1 MARAKGRADIREGSV
16 LIGRSRRQSS
26 RCCLAGC
33 LRGIALLVSLAA
45 PGAVWPHGG
54 IAGCPADFASLR
66 ASAEQVRNPTVR
78 ASALEL
84 VGRSVALSIYRAGGL
99 DGFLA
104 RQRALIEEWRAFP
117 PDPSFEDDRASMIAL
132 YQGMI
137 DIVGCVPRKGDPRQ
151 RVDRQDA
158 GNRRFASVAAI
169 RASGRDERPMI
180 GSGVLVSAC
189 HVLTSQHVVFGD
201 GPPKHGQP
209 VTVLLGETPGSRRNF
224 ATRLG
229 AAVVGYS
236 HAYWPDAEIAHDWV
250 LLRLARRVDDEYPA
264 VELLPRGEPAPDR
277 SEFALGKRSLTVA
290 GFPGEKLIEG
300 GGVTALWRHAGC
312 HALAAAP
319 PIGGW
324 ATTCAMNPGQ
334 SGGPVLAP
342 RPATDGPDDAA
353 PGWQLVGLAT
363 AMSSASRG
371 IVDPGETDALHAN
384 LVTPLVGET
393 LEEIYQLIDTYSC
406 DR

>member
-1 MARAKGRADIREGSV
+1 M
-16 LIGRSRRQSS
+16 LIERSRRQGS
-26 RCCLAGC
+26 RGCLAEC
-33 LRGIALLVSLAA
+33 LRGIALLLILAA

-104 RQRALIEEWRAFP
+104 RQRALIDEWRAFP
-117 PDPSFEDDRASMIAL
+117 PDPSTEDDRASMIAL

-137 DIVGCVPRKGDPRQ
+137 DIAGCVPRKGDPRQ

-158 GNRRFASVAAI
+158 GNRRFAAVAAI
-169 RASGRDERPMI
+169 RASGRDERFMV
-180 GSGVLVSAC
+180 GSGVLVSPC

-201 GPPKHGQP
+201 GPPKRGKP
-209 VTVLLGETPGSRRNF
+209 VAVLLGETPGSRRDF

-236 HAYWPDAEIAHDWV
+236 HAYWPDSAIAHDWV
-250 LLRLARRVDDEYPA
+250 LLRLAQRVDDEYPA
-264 VELLPRGEPAPDR
+264 VDLLPRGEPAPDR
-277 SEFALGKRSLTVA
+277 SEFVPGKRALTVA
-290 GFPGEKLIEG
+290 GFPGDKLIEG
-300 GGVTALWRHAGC
+300 GGFTTLWRHAGC

-342 RPATDGPDDAA
+342 RPAADGQDQAA

-363 AMSSASRG
+363 AMSSVSRG